1 MQTKQVAIVFFGRK
15 TLAGSI
21 VPSDHAN
28 DDGWKFVDLTK
39 ILTDRVPNE
48 QLYPGEDGFNAMTA
62 LAVFEQFAYP
72 DSVCAFAH
80 EFDDSPCEVIA
91 VHCMTGAHRAS
102 TWSYTTADVL
112 NAMVD
117 ADGNKRFNVQVFPL
131 LRYTRH
137 DTIRN
142 QVSHAIDWTNRDT
155 TIVLGGPDKPRS
167 ELFGY
172 EAVAQRQAAE
182 DNFNAIHDWVQ
193 DYNSEKILA
202 QADAARTKDRGRGDG
217 AARTKDRGR
226 GVSRTKDRVVGFL
239 AQRIVVI
246 MVVVLLHRSSSIVI
260 DAVNLVCVDHVLA
273 PRIVQG
279 LRVDHLQ
286 VVAHHQQLIVNN
298 TVMMNM
304 PTIAMTMM

>member
-21 VPSDHAN
+21 VPSEHAN
-28 DDGWKFVDLTK
+28 DEGWKFVDLTK

-62 LAVFEQFAYP
+62 LAVFEQFNYP
-72 DSVCAFAH
+72 DSVCTFVH

-112 NAMVD
+112 NAVVD

-202 QADAARTKDRGRGDG
+202 QADAARTKDRGRGDS

-226 GVSRTKDRVVGFL
+226 GVSRTGSWSWGFS
-239 AQRIVVI
+239 
-246 MVVVLLHRSSSIVI
+246 HKGSW
-260 DAVNLVCVDHVLA
+260 
-273 PRIVQG
+273 
-279 LRVDHLQ
+279 
-286 VVAHHQQLIVNN
+286 
-298 TVMMNM
+298 
-304 PTIAMTMM
+304 